1 MRQQIRELH
10 EKLIFANETI
20 AMMEEGLNN
29 KKPTTKSEEE
39 VDQADLEGASDGEDE
54 EASAKKV
61 GQMIRKVQM

>member
-1 MRQQIRELH
+1 
-10 EKLIFANETI
+10 
-20 AMMEEGLNN
+20 MMEEGLNN